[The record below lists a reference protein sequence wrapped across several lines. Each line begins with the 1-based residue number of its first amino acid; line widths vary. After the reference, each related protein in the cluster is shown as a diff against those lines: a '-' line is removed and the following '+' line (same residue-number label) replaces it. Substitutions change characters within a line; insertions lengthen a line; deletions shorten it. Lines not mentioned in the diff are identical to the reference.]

1 MLGAAHHSGA
11 IPMCRE
17 AELNDAEI
25 ANLCSQI
32 IPSEQHEIEQTM
44 GILRRLQPRS
54 SLLGKAAARVLGDGI
69 CPRVV
74 HSRPGHAHGPG
85 HSKCAS
91 VAKAA

>member
-25 ANLCSQI
+25 TDLCSQI
-32 IPSEQHEIEQTM
+32 IPSEQHEIEQTRR
-44 GILRRLQPRS
+44 IRPRLQARS
-54 SLLGKAAARVLGDGI
+54 SLLGKVAARVQGDGI

-74 HSRPGHAHGPG
+74 HSRPGHG
-85 HSKCAS
+85 
-91 VAKAA
+91 